1 MNNVNDFMEQSG
13 MEIVFDL
20 AVEALQTR
28 FDQRVDAVMNGS
40 CEETIEEI
48 ILDMQNTVKDINK
61 AHKRLIESLTE

>member
-48 ILDMQNTVKDINK
+48 ILDMRNTVKDINK